1 METENKAME
10 DVKFTNLIGKY
21 LSGNMSPPEKKELMS
36 WAESDTTNQSYLE
49 DMIDVWGKTADAEP
63 EFEADIDAAW
73 AKVDQKLP
81 SVESE
86 QPTGAKVRSIRRA
99 SRRWLQIA
107 AAAVVVL
114 AVGWWWST
122 TSGQTDAWVAVNS
135 LDGEVKEI
143 TLPDG
148 SQIWLR
154 ADSRLS
160 YPESFTQRQIRLE
173 GEAFFDVARM
183 EDSPFEI
190 YSGEAK
196 TTVLGTSFNVRAY
209 PEEEVIEISVTSGTV
224 IFEEQRGDEKVTLV
238 KNTSAVLNKTS
249 QTIEKTEEAISN
261 ATSWKTKEFDFENA
275 AVGEMLEIF
284 ERHFGVQFE
293 VQNGKVGNL
302 NLRLTKQP
310 AENLPELLEIIKY
323 AAEPM
328 TVEFDTTRMQSE
340 GIIIVK

>member
-1 METENKAME
+1 ME
-10 DVKFTNLIGKY
+10 DAKFTNLIGKY

-63 EFEADIDAAW
+63 AFEADVEAAW
-73 AKVDQKLP
+73 AKVDQRLP

-86 QPTGAKVRSIRRA
+86 QPSGAKVRSIRRA

-122 TSGQTDAWVAVNS
+122 STGQTDTWVAVNT
-135 LDGEVKEI
+135 LDGEKKEI

-148 SQIWLR
+148 SQIWLN

-160 YPESFTQRQIRLE
+160 YPESFTQRQIKLE

-209 PEEEVIEISVTSGTV
+209 PEEESIQISVTSGTV
-224 IFEEQRGDEKVTLV
+224 TFEERRGDEKVTLV
-238 KNTSAVLNKTS
+238 KNTSAILSKTK

-261 ATSWKTKEFDFENA
+261 ATSWKTEFFDFNDIPVA
-275 AVGEMLEIF
+275 LILADL
-284 ERHFGVQFE
+284 ERHFGIRFDVR
-293 VQNGKVGNL
+293 NSKVKTVPYI
-302 NLRLTKQP
+302 LRNQP
-310 AENLPELLEIIKY
+310 ADDLLEII
-323 AAEPM
+323 ENL
-328 TVEFDTTRMQSE
+328 EFGTPFEYDTSKLQTDS
-340 GIIIVK
+340 IIVVK

>member
-1 METENKAME
+1 ME

-49 DMIDVWGKTADAEP
+49 DMIDVWSKTADAEP
-63 EFEADIDAAW
+63 AFEADIEAAW

-86 QPTGAKVRSIRRA
+86 QPPGAKIRSIRRA

-122 TSGQTDAWVAVNS
+122 GNGQPDAWVAVNT
-135 LDGEVKEI
+135 LDGQLKEI

-154 ADSRLS
+154 GDSRLS
-160 YPESFTQRQIRLE
+160 YPESFTQRQIKLE

-209 PEEEVIEISVTSGTV
+209 PDDEVIEISVTSGTV
-224 IFEEQRGDEKVTLV
+224 TFEEQRGDEKVTLV
-238 KNTSAVLNKTS
+238 KNTSAVLNKVS
-249 QTIEKTEEAISN
+249 KTIEKTEEAISN
-261 ATSWKTKEFDFENA
+261 ATSWKSNEFNFEDIPF
-275 AVGEMLEIF
+275 EIIF
-284 ERHFGVQFE
+284 DDLARHFGVEIQ
-293 VQNGKVGNL
+293 VQNEELKKEPY
-302 NLRLTKQP
+302 RLMKQP
-310 AENLPELLEIIKY
+310 AKDLKEILGILKWGAQIPMEVDTSRLQEENVIIIK
-323 AAEPM
+323 
-328 TVEFDTTRMQSE
+328 
-340 GIIIVK
+340 

>member
-1 METENKAME
+1 ME
-10 DVKFTNLIGKY
+10 DAKFTNLIGKY

-63 EFEADIDAAW
+63 EFEANVEAAW
-73 AKVDQKLP
+73 AKVDQRLP

-107 AAAVVVL
+107 AAAVMVL

-122 TSGQTDAWVAVNS
+122 STGQTDAWVAVNT
-135 LDGEVKEI
+135 LDGKVKEF

-148 SQIWLR
+148 SQIWLN
-154 ADSRLS
+154 ANSRLS
-160 YPESFTQRQIRLE
+160 YPESFTERQIKLE

-209 PEEEVIEISVTSGTV
+209 PEEESILISVTSGTV
-224 IFEEQRGDEKVTLV
+224 TFEERQGDEKVTLV
-238 KNTSAVLNKTS
+238 KNTSAILSKTK
-249 QTIEKTEEAISN
+249 QTIEKKEEAISN
-261 ATSWKTKEFDFENA
+261 VTSWKTEFFDFDDVPVDLILA
-275 AVGEMLEIF
+275 DL
-284 ERHFGVQFE
+284 ERHFGIRFD
-293 VQNGKVGNL
+293 VQNNRVKTVRYR
-302 NLRLTKQP
+302 LRNQP
-310 AENLPELLEIIKY
+310 ADDLLEI
-323 AAEPM
+323 
-328 TVEFDTTRMQSE
+328 VENLKFGTPFEYDISKLQSDS
-340 GIIIVK
+340 IIIVK

>member
-1 METENKAME
+1 ME
-10 DVKFTNLIGKY
+10 DAKFTNLIGKY

-63 EFEADIDAAW
+63 AFEADVEAAW
-73 AKVDQKLP
+73 AKVDQRLP

-86 QPTGAKVRSIRRA
+86 QPSGAKVRSIRRA

-122 TSGQTDAWVAVNS
+122 STGQTDAWVAVNT
-135 LDGEVKEI
+135 LDGEKKEI

-148 SQIWLR
+148 SQIWLN

-160 YPESFTQRQIRLE
+160 YPESFTQRQIKLE

-209 PEEEVIEISVTSGTV
+209 PEEESIQISVTSGTV
-224 IFEEQRGDEKVTLV
+224 TFEERRGDEKVTLV
-238 KNTSAVLNKTS
+238 KNTSAILSKTK

-261 ATSWKTKEFDFENA
+261 ATSWKTELFDFDNVPVA
-275 AVGEMLEIF
+275 LILADL
-284 ERHFGVQFE
+284 ERHFGIRFD
-293 VQNGKVGNL
+293 VQNSSIKTVTYTMPN
-302 NLRLTKQP
+302 QP
-310 AENLPELLEIIKY
+310 ADDLLEIIDVLQFGTPFEY
-323 AAEPM
+323 
-328 TVEFDTTRMQSE
+328 DTSKLQRDS
-340 GIIIVK
+340 IIVVK

>member
-10 DVKFTNLIGKY
+10 DAKFTNLIGKY

-36 WAESDTTNQSYLE
+36 WAESDTTHQSYLE

-63 EFEADIDAAW
+63 DFEADIEAAW

-122 TSGQTDAWVAVNS
+122 SSGQTDAWVAVSS
-135 LDGEVKEI
+135 LDGDVKEF

-148 SQIWLR
+148 SQIWLN
-154 ADSRLS
+154 AGSRLS
-160 YPESFTQRQIRLE
+160 YPESFTQRQVRLE

-224 IFEEQRGDEKVTLV
+224 IFEEQLGDEKVTLV
-238 KNTSAVLNKTS
+238 KNNSAILNKTS
-249 QTIEKTEEAISN
+249 KTIEKTEEAITN
-261 ATSWKTKEFDFENA
+261 ATSWKTKILSFNNVPA
-275 AVGEMLEIF
+275 QNIF
-284 ERHFGVQFE
+284 TDLERHFGVQIE
-293 VQNGKVGNL
+293 VQNENL
-302 NLRLTKQP
+302 KTISYRLVDQP
-310 AENLPELLEIIKY
+310 AEDLLQIL
-323 AAEPM
+323 
-328 TVEFDTTRMQSE
+328 
-340 GIIIVK
+340 GIIAFALEAELDTSKLKSDNLIILK

>member
-36 WAESDTTNQSYLE
+36 WAESDTANQSYLE
-49 DMIDVWGKTADAEP
+49 DMIDVWSKTADAEP
-63 EFEADIDAAW
+63 VFEADIEAAW

-122 TSGQTDAWVAVNS
+122 GNGQPDAWVAVNT
-135 LDGEVKEI
+135 LDGKKKEI

-160 YPESFTQRQIRLE
+160 YPESFTQRQIKLE

-209 PEEEVIEISVTSGTV
+209 PEDEVIEISVTSGTV
-224 IFEEQRGDEKVTLV
+224 TFEEQQGDEKVTLV
-238 KNTSAVLNKTS
+238 ENTSAVLNKVS

-261 ATSWKTKEFDFENA
+261 ATSWKTDEFNFEDIPF
-275 AVGEMLEIF
+275 EIIF
-284 ERHFGVQFE
+284 DDLARHFGVEIQ
-293 VQNGKVGNL
+293 VQNEELKKEAY
-302 NLRLTKQP
+302 RLMKQP
-310 AENLPELLEIIKY
+310 AKDLKGILGILQWGSRVPMEVDTSRLQKENVIIIK
-323 AAEPM
+323 
-328 TVEFDTTRMQSE
+328 
-340 GIIIVK
+340 